1 MRESRSIFGGVTHVV
16 LRFVKPTQPA
26 GPGQL
31 GRPDQPSRPGRAAR
45 YHANDIYRFTNLA
58 SRTWSNT

>member
-31 GRPDQPSRPGRAAR
+31 GRPDQPSQL
-45 YHANDIYRFTNLA
+45 HIYRFTNLA
-58 SRTWSNT
+58 SPTWSNTQQLSDF